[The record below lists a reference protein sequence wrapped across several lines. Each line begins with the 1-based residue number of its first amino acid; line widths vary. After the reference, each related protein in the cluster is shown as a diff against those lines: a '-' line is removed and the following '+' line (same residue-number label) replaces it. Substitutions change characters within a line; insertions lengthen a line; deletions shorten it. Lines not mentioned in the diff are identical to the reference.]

1 VILAVSAILNTSCSM
16 VASLRGY
23 RAMAELP
30 PTAAW
35 RLVDAHDGFEVVF
48 LRQAAD
54 GIWIA
59 GHSTGVEAGE
69 AWSIGYELAL
79 TPSWTTRT
87 AQVRGRSAAGT
98 HEVRLEADGT
108 GGWRVDGFLAPH
120 LAGCLDV
127 DLEGSALTNALPVQR
142 LGLEVGARA
151 EAPAA
156 YVRAAGLGVER
167 LEQTYARLE
176 DRDGHPRYDYAS
188 PRFEYEGVLTYDQ
201 HGLVLEYPGIAVRFV

>member
-1 VILAVSAILNTSCSM
+1 
-16 VASLRGY
+16 
-23 RAMAELP
+23 MAGLP
-30 PTAAW
+30 STAAW

-48 LRQAAD
+48 LHQATD
-54 GIWIA
+54 GVRLA
-59 GHSTGVEAGE
+59 GHSTGVEAGQ

-79 TPSWTTRT
+79 APDWTTRT
-87 AQVRGRSAAGT
+87 AHVTGRSATGA

-108 GGWRVDGFLAPH
+108 GGWRVDGFLTPH

-127 DLEGSALTNALPVQR
+127 DLEGSALTNALPVHR

-167 LEQTYARLE
+167 LEQTYVRLE
-176 DRDGHPRYDYAS
+176 DRDGQPRYDYAS
-188 PRFEYEGVLTYDQ
+188 PRFDYEGVLTYDE
-201 HGLVLEYPGIAVRFV
+201 HRLVLEYPGIAVRFA